1 MMKSPKCGAYAQT
14 MKFMIPLLVL
24 VTLSS
29 CSSEARRY
37 HVWFTPGQIQALG
50 NENELWIFLEID
62 KMAYRPNVRYDTP
75 KIIPIGH
82 FQEVVVLQR
91 DGSRSRFRVS
101 IDNGV
106 TFHPNISL
114 IFRAKGQLYLYMG
127 ESMFFK
133 TSLFVWKRDHFE
145 LLSLE
150 TGDKFLDQYFSKD
163 RKISLDELKKL
174 LPLGRA
180 EEIFRS
186 HKEYQRPTDN
196 RIRIPYGVMLDH
208 LKLASESEG
217 WKHIFSDMFCCDSSF
232 VWNELDISVN
242 SVVNEDKSCQ
252 IAISTS
258 NDRSDG
264 DTLTLAYG
272 REEGSYSKEEF
283 ELLMK
288 KSAKQEGHSKE

>member
-1 MMKSPKCGAYAQT
+1 
-14 MKFMIPLLVL
+14 MIPLLVL

-62 KMAYRPNVRYDTP
+62 KMAYRPNVGYDTP

-180 EEIFRS
+180 EEIFRNTRNINVQQTTELES
-186 HKEYQRPTDN
+186 HMASCWTISNLRQRAKA
-196 RIRIPYGVMLDH
+196 G
-208 LKLASESEG
+208 S
-217 WKHIFSDMFCCDSSF
+217 IFFQTCSAAIVALFGMSS
-232 VWNELDISVN
+232 
-242 SVVNEDKSCQ
+242 
-252 IAISTS
+252 T
-258 NDRSDG
+258 
-264 DTLTLAYG
+264 
-272 REEGSYSKEEF
+272 
-283 ELLMK
+283 
-288 KSAKQEGHSKE
+288 